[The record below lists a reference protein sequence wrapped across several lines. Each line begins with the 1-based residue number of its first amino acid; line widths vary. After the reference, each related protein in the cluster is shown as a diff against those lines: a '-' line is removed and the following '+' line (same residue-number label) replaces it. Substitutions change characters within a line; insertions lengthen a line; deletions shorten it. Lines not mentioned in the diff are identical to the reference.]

1 MNVYVESSKSLLT
14 YQLGEIGHLL
24 DSHPMDGFDHEGVRK
39 AFSIPDNFFIPMLVA
54 IGHFDEK
61 HKLMAPKW
69 RKSFDDMVFRIY

>member
-1 MNVYVESSKSLLT
+1 L
-14 YQLGEIGHLL
+14 
-24 DSHPMDGFDHEGVRK
+24 DGFDHEGVRK

-61 HKLMAPKW
+61 YKLMAPKW